1 VAYAKLNSP
10 LPNLTLSLHGCASC
24 GSRECQCGSGLGST
38 WSPVRKS
45 LGAMDLQFDTTYTDT
60 GDLIPP
66 EPFSPPMEPPTY
78 ISDLPLP
85 NIVTPPLS
93 SFYPPTIGTEFQLV
107 GADQYLNIQTGQMVP
122 MHIAQTVTEATT
134 GSATS
139 NVQTQSAQNVSG
151 LVDPTTGKSFS
162 GVLTNAAQI
171 LSASGQLVNA
181 AGHLTAQGQAL
192 ANQGQLIA
200 KPAAVDISGAVSSIA
215 SWFTDQTFV
224 AGVPNWGVLAGL
236 FVVGSIV
243 TSYVSSRP
251 KRRRR

>member
-1 VAYAKLNSP
+1 MAYAEMHSP
-10 LPNLTLSLHGCASC
+10 LPNLTLSLDGCRAC
-24 GSRECQCGSGLGST
+24 GTRGLGDM
-38 WSPVRKS
+38 P
-45 LGAMDLQFDTTYTDT
+45 LEFDTTYTDT

-66 EPFSPPMEPPTY
+66 EPYMPPIETIIEPPSY

-122 MHIAQTVTEATT
+122 MHIAQIVTDATT
-134 GSATS
+134 GPATS

-215 SWFTDQTFV
+215 SWFTGQTFI

-236 FVVGSIV
+236 FVVGSIA